1 MNIPISHSD
10 LLLDETKA
18 FAYLA
23 TSMKDGTPQVTPVWF
38 NMEGDL
44 ILINSTAGRVKDKN
58 MRARPGVALVIADPR
73 NPYRYLQVR
82 GVVTQ
87 VQSLGA
93 EDHIDILNQKYRGTP
108 VYDRHNP
115 AQPRVI
121 YKIQVQ
127 KSQAMG

>member
-1 MNIPISHSD
+1 MNIPSSHSD

-23 TSMKDGTPQVTPVWF
+23 TSMNDGTPQVTPVWF
-38 NMEGDL
+38 NMDGDL
-44 ILINSTAGRVKDKN
+44 IVVNSAAGRVKDKN
-58 MRARPGVALVIADPR
+58 MRSRPSVALVIADPR

-82 GVVTQ
+82 GMVVL
-87 VQSLGA
+87 VQSEGA
-93 EDHIDILNQKYRGTP
+93 EEHIDILNQKYRGTP

-115 AQPRVI
+115 DQPRVI
-121 YKIQVQ
+121 YKIQIQ